1 MIKQAQAAKQIQS
14 PTPKGSDY
22 GLRSHVT
29 SPKSKAMGDRS
40 LLNGLAE

>member
-14 PTPKGSDY
+14 PTPKGADY

-29 SPKSKAMGDRS
+29 SPESKAMGDRS